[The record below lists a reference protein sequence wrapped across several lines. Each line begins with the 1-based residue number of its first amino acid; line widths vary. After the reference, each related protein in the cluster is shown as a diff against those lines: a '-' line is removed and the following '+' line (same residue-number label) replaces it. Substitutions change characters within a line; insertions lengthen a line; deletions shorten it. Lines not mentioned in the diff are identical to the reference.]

1 MTTTD
6 SSAVPPQA
14 PPRLLRRSRT
24 DRVAAGVAGGLG
36 EYFGLDPVL
45 FRVLFAVSA
54 FFGGAGVLGYVLAW
68 AAIPDEG
75 TQRASVD
82 GWVAALRR
90 RRIPVWLV
98 AAIAGVILWCVAF
111 SWWAPGPFFPVLVV
125 VLLLVVL
132 FGRRNPAPVPPA
144 APVPTAG
151 SDDAAYPS
159 APGSPAAS
167 TVSLEKDPA
176 AAGTQPTDATGDGAT
191 TATAA
196 ATVPAAPDWVS
207 SARQWIDESK
217 RASRERRRRAFPV
230 RIATLLALVIT
241 LIVLGI
247 ADAAS
252 GIRLPVYFWC
262 VGAIVAAGLL
272 VGMVLRR
279 TPWSMA
285 PLLIPALAGMI
296 AFGNSG
302 ASLHD
307 GVGRKTW
314 SPTSASELHSSYR
327 LAFGDAVL
335 DLRDLPSL
343 DVPRS
348 VDVTLAAGQVE
359 IKLPPTLNAT
369 VYGNVRLGQIE
380 VDHRRVATTLPR
392 KREVPP
398 GGSIHRVNGYD
409 IEHTIRPPDTA
420 TGAPLTI
427 TVHQADG
434 NLSVLRR

>member
-1 MTTTD
+1 
-6 SSAVPPQA
+6 
-14 PPRLLRRSRT
+14 
-24 DRVAAGVAGGLG
+24 
-36 EYFGLDPVL
+36 
-45 FRVLFAVSA
+45 
-54 FFGGAGVLGYVLAW
+54 
-68 AAIPDEG
+68 
-75 TQRASVD
+75 VD
-82 GWVAALRR
+82 GWVAELRR
-90 RRIPVWLV
+90 RHIPVWLV
-98 AAIAGVILWCVAF
+98 AAIAGLILWSVAF

-125 VLLLVVL
+125 VVLLVVV
-132 FGRRNPAPVPPA
+132 FGRRSAAAPPAPQAPA
-144 APVPTAG
+144 GEPTV
-151 SDDAAYPS
+151 SLSKDDAA
-159 APGSPAAS
+159 
-167 TVSLEKDPA
+167 
-176 AAGTQPTDATGDGAT
+176 AT
-191 TATAA
+191 TAMPPVGEAGGAA
-196 ATVPAAPDWVS
+196 GPMANQPAPDWVS
-207 SARQWIDESK
+207 GARQWLDESK

-230 RIATLLALVIT
+230 RIATLLALVVT

-272 VGMVLRR
+272 VGIVSRR

-285 PLLIPALAGMI
+285 PLLIPAVAGMI

-307 GVGRKTW
+307 GVGQKTW
-314 SPTSASELHSSYR
+314 SPTSASELHGSYR

-343 DVPRS
+343 DVPRH
-348 VDVTLAAGQVE
+348 VNITMAAGQVE

-369 VYGNVRLGQIE
+369 VYGNVRFGQIE
-380 VDHRRVATTLPR
+380 IDHHRVASTFPR
-392 KREVPP
+392 EREVPP

-409 IEHTIRPPDTA
+409 IEHTVRPPDTA

-434 NLSVLRR
+434 NLSITRR